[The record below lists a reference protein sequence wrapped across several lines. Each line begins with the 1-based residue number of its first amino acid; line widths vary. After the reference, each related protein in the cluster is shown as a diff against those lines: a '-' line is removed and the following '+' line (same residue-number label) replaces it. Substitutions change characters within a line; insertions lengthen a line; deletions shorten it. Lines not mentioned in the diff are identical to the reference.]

1 MCLSHDIW
9 MSKGIFRPMKM
20 DFTESDDSDIDS
32 TVTPINPPDDNP
44 HGQIIESDSL
54 SDFYL
59 NEAKQRKYPKH
70 QRKKRNHYHSDH
82 TADEAEDEFNKSKE
96 ENIKDIYK
104 ELQVISDK
112 LKMENKKIHEREEKV
127 KERER
132 IVAISS
138 ANVKTITEHE
148 VREKLKVMEQKY
160 REEIVKIEIQ
170 LKEKIK
176 ENRRLKDN
184 FETLVKANDAMKKD
198 FETLQSQHDKLEKQA
213 VSVQARLTNLQR
225 KQDFTERQKE
235 VELGNIALSTAVP
248 KQKGQQRDNKVQ
260 KEKKFSTSS
269 CSYDIMG
276 ILLDWICDAHLRYA
290 VTDQPTRAIE
300 RFSSTEYILERVLKI
315 LPTSVDMLREFPP
328 NNFRISLP
336 CLQFIY
342 WSLINV
348 EQASGQQK
356 SNLSSTLR
364 RLGEELYRS
373 KTVKFM
379 DVSSEKSDYPLSPTK
394 LDKSKDG
401 IYFRSSNQH
410 VRLLSSLII
419 LKTLSQVD
427 LVAHV
432 FDVLK
437 NDLKSDVCKELFLYY
452 QATPVVLQYLK
463 PINKAFMGA
472 AMDIFLQLSAD
483 TPFQTPF
490 LESCGNEQWFR
501 TVAMVLRAPTQDN
514 KLLEKLSIIL
524 QKLSKFKTNKRFF
537 DVYTIVGIIQEILRG
552 CSTDQAFL
560 ALNLKSILF
569 NLTSTGG
576 VQS

>member
-1 MCLSHDIW
+1 MISA
-9 MSKGIFRPMKM
+9 
-20 DFTESDDSDIDS
+20 SDIEDQLMIS
-32 TVTPINPPDDNP
+32 IKL
-44 HGQIIESDSL
+44 I
-54 SDFYL
+54 
-59 NEAKQRKYPKH
+59 KYK
-70 QRKKRNHYHSDH
+70 
-82 TADEAEDEFNKSKE
+82 
-96 ENIKDIYK
+96 
-104 ELQVISDK
+104 
-112 LKMENKKIHEREEKV
+112 
-127 KERER
+127 
-132 IVAISS
+132 
-138 ANVKTITEHE
+138 
-148 VREKLKVMEQKY
+148 
-160 REEIVKIEIQ
+160 EEIVKIEIQ

-248 KQKGQQRDNKVQ
+248 KQKGQQREN
-260 KEKKFSTSS
+260 KFSTSS

-379 DVSSEKSDYPLSPTK
+379 DVSSDKSDFPLSPTK

-452 QATPVVLQYLK
+452 QATSVVLQYLK
-463 PINKAFMGA
+463 PINK
-472 AMDIFLQLSAD
+472 LSAD